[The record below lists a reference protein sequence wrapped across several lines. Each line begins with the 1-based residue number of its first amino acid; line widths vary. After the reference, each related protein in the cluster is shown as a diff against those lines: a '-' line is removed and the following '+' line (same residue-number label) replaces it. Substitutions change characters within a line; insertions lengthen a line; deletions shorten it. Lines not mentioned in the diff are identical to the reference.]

1 LHGAT
6 DLTQDEETHMGTST
20 FNGPVRSQ
28 NGFQDITTDATSG
41 AVTVNSTY
49 NNDATIGGSAT
60 VAGNLTVAGSV
71 FSGGM
76 PTLGGLTVTA
86 KATSGTV
93 TYVAGINI
101 NPFTGGAQQVTT
113 LPAATVGVVV
123 VHAQSVDTTGGT
135 AFLSFDCAGSDAY
148 ETGSIIESRTSS
160 AVTFDASTAGETL
173 LKYTPANAATNLFS
187 IGSYIYF
194 TCTTAGLWNVSYN
207 FQSLGAGTTGTFV
220 FAA

>member
-1 LHGAT
+1 
-6 DLTQDEETHMGTST
+6 MGNST
-20 FNGPVRSQ
+20 FEGAVRSR
-28 NGFQDITTDATSG
+28 NGFTKITTDASTG
-41 AVTVNSTY
+41 ADTTNSTY
-49 NNDATIGGSAT
+49 STNATIGGNAT
-60 VAGNLTVAGSV
+60 VDGNLTVAGSV

-207 FQSLGAGTTGTFV
+207 FQGLGAATTGTFV

>member
-1 LHGAT
+1 
-6 DLTQDEETHMGTST
+6 MGTST
-20 FNGPVRSQ
+20 FNGPVCSQ

-113 LPAATVGVVV
+113 LPAATAGTVV

-148 ETGSIIESRTSS
+148 ETGSVIESRTSS

-194 TCTTAGLWNVSYN
+194 TCTTAGLWNVAYN
-207 FQSLGAGTTGTFV
+207 FQHLGAGTTGTFV

>member
-1 LHGAT
+1 
-6 DLTQDEETHMGTST
+6 MGNST
-20 FNGPVRSQ
+20 FSGPVRSQ
-28 NGFQDITTDATSG
+28 NGFQDITTSTTTG
-41 AVTVNSTY
+41 EVTVNSTY
-49 NNDATIGGSAT
+49 NNDATIGGD
-60 VAGNLTVAGSV
+60 LTVAGSV

-113 LPAATVGVVV
+113 LPAATVGVVCI
-123 VHAQSVDTTGGT
+123 HAQSVDTTGGT
-135 AFLSFDCAGSDAY
+135 NFLSFDCAGSDAY

-173 LKYTPANAATNLFS
+173 LKFTPANATTNLMS

-207 FQSLGAGTTGTFV
+207 LQHLGAGTTGTFA

>member
-1 LHGAT
+1 
-6 DLTQDEETHMGTST
+6 MGNST
-20 FNGPVRSQ
+20 FSGPVRSQ
-28 NGFQDITTDATSG
+28 DGFQSITTNTSTG
-41 AVTVNSTY
+41 ADTTNSTY
-49 NNDATIGGSAT
+49 GTNATIG
-60 VAGNLTVAGSV
+60 GNLTVAGSV

-86 KATSGTV
+86 KATGATIS
-93 TYVAGINI
+93 YVAGINI
-101 NPFTGGAQQVTT
+101 NPFTGAAQQVTT
-113 LPAATVGVVV
+113 LPAATVGVVCI
-123 VHAQSVDTTGGT
+123 HAQSVDTTGGT
-135 AFLSFDCAGSDAY
+135 NFLSFDCAGDDAY

-173 LKYTPANAATNLFS
+173 LKFTPANAATNLMS

-207 FQSLGAGTTGTFV
+207 FQHLGAGTTGTFV

>member
-1 LHGAT
+1 
-6 DLTQDEETHMGTST
+6 MGTTT
-20 FNGPVRSQ
+20 FTGAVRSE
-28 NGFQDITTDATSG
+28 NGFQDVTKNATTG
-41 AVTVNSTY
+41 AYTTNSTY
-49 NNDATIGGSAT
+49 NNDATIG
-60 VAGNLTVAGSV
+60 GNLTVAGSV

-76 PTLGGLTVTA
+76 PTLGGLAVTA

-113 LPAATVGVVV
+113 LPAATVGVVCI
-123 VHAQSVDTTGGT
+123 HAQSVDTTGGT
-135 AFLSFDCAGSDAY
+135 AFLSFDCAGDDAY
-148 ETGSIIESRTSS
+148 ETGSVMESRTSS

-173 LKYTPANAATNLFS
+173 LKFTPANAATNLMS

-207 FQSLGAGTTGTFV
+207 LQGLGAATTGTFV

>member
-1 LHGAT
+1 
-6 DLTQDEETHMGTST
+6 MGTST

-113 LPAATVGVVV
+113 LPAATAGTVVI
-123 VHAQSVDTTGGT
+123 HAQSVDTTGGT

-207 FQSLGAGTTGTFV
+207 FQHLGAGTTGTFV

>member
-1 LHGAT
+1 MANT
-6 DLTQDEETHMGTST
+6 T
-20 FNGPVRSQ
+20 FNGTVRSTS
-28 NGFQDITTDATSG
+28 GFSDITKDSVG
-41 AVTVNSTY
+41 NVTTNSTY
-49 NNDATIGGSAT
+49 SENASVGGTLAVT
-60 VAGNLTVAGSV
+60 GNTTLTGNLTVAGSV

-101 NPFTGGAQQVTT
+101 NPFTGGAQQITT
-113 LPAATVGVVV
+113 LPAATAGTVV

-135 AFLSFDCAGSDAY
+135 SFLSFDCAGSDAY
-148 ETGSIIESRTSS
+148 ETGSVIESRTSS

-194 TCTTAGLWNVSYN
+194 TCTTAGLWNVAYN
-207 FQSLGAGTTGTFV
+207 FQHLGAGTTGTFV

>member
-1 LHGAT
+1 MANT
-6 DLTQDEETHMGTST
+6 T
-20 FNGPVRSQ
+20 FNGTVRSTS
-28 NGFQDITTDATSG
+28 GFSDITKDSVG
-41 AVTVNSTY
+41 NVTTNSTY
-49 NNDATIGGSAT
+49 SENASVGGTLAVT
-60 VAGNLTVAGSV
+60 GNTTLTGNLTVAGSV

-113 LPAATVGVVV
+113 LPAATAGTVV

-148 ETGSIIESRTSS
+148 ETGSVIESRTSS

-194 TCTTAGLWNVSYN
+194 TCTTAGLWNVAYN
-207 FQSLGAGTTGTFV
+207 FQHLGAGTTGTFV
-220 FAA
+220 FAT

>member
-1 LHGAT
+1 MANT
-6 DLTQDEETHMGTST
+6 TFKGT
-20 FNGPVRSQ
+20 VRSTS
-28 NGFQDITTDATSG
+28 GFSDITKDSVGNITT
-41 AVTVNSTY
+41 NSTY
-49 NNDATIGGSAT
+49 SENASVGGNAT
-60 VAGNLTVAGSV
+60 VTGNLTVAGSV

-101 NPFTGGAQQVTT
+101 NPFTGGAQQITT
-113 LPAATVGVVV
+113 LPAATVGTVV

-148 ETGSIIESRTSS
+148 ETGSVIESRTSS

-194 TCTTAGLWNVSYN
+194 TCTTAGLWNVAYN
-207 FQSLGAGTTGTFV
+207 FQHLGAGTTGTFV

>member
-1 LHGAT
+1 
-6 DLTQDEETHMGTST
+6 MGTST
-20 FNGPVRSQ
+20 FNGAVRSE
-28 NGFQDITTDATSG
+28 NGFLDITKNATTG
-41 AVTVNSTY
+41 AVTTNSTY
-49 NNDATIGGSAT
+49 SNDATIGG
-60 VAGNLTVAGSV
+60 NLTVVGSV

-93 TYVAGINI
+93 SYVAGINI
-101 NPFTGGAQQVTT
+101 NPFTGGAQQITT
-113 LPAATVGVVV
+113 LPAATVGVVCI
-123 VHAQSVDTTGGT
+123 HAQSVDTTGGT

-148 ETGSIIESRTSS
+148 ETGSIMESRTSA

-173 LKYTPANAATNLFS
+173 LKFTPANATTNLMS

-207 FQSLGAGTTGTFV
+207 LQGLGAATTGTFV

>member
-1 LHGAT
+1 MAN
-6 DLTQDEETHMGTST
+6 ST
-20 FNGPVRSQ
+20 FTGAVRSE
-28 NGFQDITTDATSG
+28 NGFTDVTKSATTG
-41 AVTVNSTY
+41 AYTTNSTY
-49 NNDATIGGSAT
+49 SEDASVGGNAT

-101 NPFTGGAQQVTT
+101 NPFTGGAQQITT
-113 LPAATVGVVV
+113 LPAATAGTVV

-148 ETGSIIESRTSS
+148 ETGSVIESRTSS

-194 TCTTAGLWNVSYN
+194 TCTTAGLWNVAYN
-207 FQSLGAGTTGTFV
+207 FQHLGAGTTGTFV

>member
-1 LHGAT
+1 
-6 DLTQDEETHMGTST
+6 MGNST
-20 FNGPVRSQ
+20 FSGPVRSQ
-28 NGFQDITTDATSG
+28 DGFQSITTNTSTG
-41 AVTVNSTY
+41 ADTTNSTY
-49 NNDATIGGSAT
+49 GTNATIGGD
-60 VAGNLTVAGSV
+60 LTVAGSV

-93 TYVAGINI
+93 SYVAGINI
-101 NPFTGGAQQVTT
+101 NPFTGAAEQVTT
-113 LPAATVGVVV
+113 LPAATVGVVCI
-123 VHAQSVDTTGGT
+123 HAQSVDTTGGT
-135 AFLSFDCAGSDAY
+135 NFLSFDCAGDDAY
-148 ETGSIIESRTSS
+148 ETGSVMESRTSS

-173 LKYTPANAATNLFS
+173 LKFTPANATTNLMS

-207 FQSLGAGTTGTFV
+207 LQGLGAATTGTFV

>member
-1 LHGAT
+1 MANT
-6 DLTQDEETHMGTST
+6 T
-20 FNGPVRSQ
+20 FNGPVRSK
-28 NGFQDITTDATSG
+28 NGFQDITVTANTG

-49 NNDATIGGSAT
+49 NNDASIG
-60 VAGNLTVAGSV
+60 GNLTVAGSV

-86 KATSGTV
+86 KATGATI
-93 TYVAGINI
+93 TYVAGINV
-101 NPFTGGAQQVTT
+101 NPFTGGAQQITT
-113 LPAATVGVVV
+113 LPAATVGTVVI
-123 VHAQSVDTTGGT
+123 HAQSVDTTGGT

-148 ETGSIIESRTSS
+148 ETGSIIESRGSN

-207 FQSLGAGTTGTFV
+207 FQSLGAGTTGA
-220 FAA
+220 FAFAT

>member
-1 LHGAT
+1 
-6 DLTQDEETHMGTST
+6 MGTTT
-20 FNGPVRSQ
+20 FTGAVRSE
-28 NGFQDITTDATSG
+28 NGFQDVTKNATTG
-41 AVTVNSTY
+41 AYTTNSTY
-49 NNDATIGGSAT
+49 NNDATIGGNAT

-93 TYVAGINI
+93 SYVAGINI

-113 LPAATVGVVV
+113 LPAATVGVVCI
-123 VHAQSVDTTGGT
+123 HAQSVDTTGGT
-135 AFLSFDCAGSDAY
+135 AFLSFDCAGTDAY

-173 LKYTPANAATNLFS
+173 LKYTPANATTNLMS

-207 FQSLGAGTTGTFV
+207 LQGLGAATTGTFV

>member
-1 LHGAT
+1 
-6 DLTQDEETHMGTST
+6 MGTTT
-20 FNGPVRSQ
+20 FTGAVRSE
-28 NGFQDITTDATSG
+28 NGFQDVTKNATTG
-41 AVTVNSTY
+41 AYTTNSTY
-49 NNDATIGGSAT
+49 NNDATIGGNAT

-93 TYVAGINI
+93 SYVAGINI

-113 LPAATVGVVV
+113 LPAATVGVVCI
-123 VHAQSVDTTGGT
+123 HAQSVDTTGGT

-173 LKYTPANAATNLFS
+173 LKFTPANAATNLMS

-207 FQSLGAGTTGTFV
+207 LQGLGAATTGTFV

>member
-1 LHGAT
+1 MANSTCTGAVRSENGFT
-6 DLTQDEETHMGTST
+6 DVTKSATTGAYTTTST
-20 FNGPVRSQ
+20 YSE
-28 NGFQDITTDATSG
+28 DAS
-41 AVTVNSTY
+41 V
-49 NNDATIGGSAT
+49 GGNAT

-113 LPAATVGVVV
+113 LPAATAGTVV

-148 ETGSIIESRTSS
+148 ETGSVIESRTSS

-194 TCTTAGLWNVSYN
+194 TCTTAGLWNVAYN
-207 FQSLGAGTTGTFV
+207 FQHLGAGTTGTFV

>member
-1 LHGAT
+1 MAN
-6 DLTQDEETHMGTST
+6 ST
-20 FNGPVRSQ
+20 FTGAVRSE
-28 NGFQDITTDATSG
+28 NGFTDVTKSATTG
-41 AVTVNSTY
+41 AYTTNSTY
-49 NNDATIGGSAT
+49 SEDASVGGNAT

-113 LPAATVGVVV
+113 LPAATAGTVV

-173 LKYTPANAATNLFS
+173 LKFTPANATTNLFS

-194 TCTTAGLWNVSYN
+194 TCTTAGLWNVAYN
-207 FQSLGAGTTGTFV
+207 FQHLGAGTTGTFV
-220 FAA
+220 FAT

>member
-1 LHGAT
+1 
-6 DLTQDEETHMGTST
+6 MGNST
-20 FNGPVRSQ
+20 FSGPVRSQ
-28 NGFQDITTDATSG
+28 DGFQSITTNTSTG
-41 AVTVNSTY
+41 ADTTNSTY
-49 NNDATIGGSAT
+49 GTNATIGGD
-60 VAGNLTVAGSV
+60 LTVAGSV

-86 KATSGTV
+86 KATSATV
-93 TYVAGINI
+93 SYVAGINI
-101 NPFTGGAQQVTT
+101 NPFTGATQQVTT
-113 LPAATVGVVV
+113 LPAATVGVVCI
-123 VHAQSVDTTGGT
+123 HAQSVDTTGGT
-135 AFLSFDCAGSDAY
+135 NFLSFDCAGSDAY

-173 LKYTPANAATNLFS
+173 LKFTPANAATNLMS

-207 FQSLGAGTTGTFV
+207 FQHLGAGTTGTFA

>member
-1 LHGAT
+1 MAN
-6 DLTQDEETHMGTST
+6 ST
-20 FNGPVRSQ
+20 FTGAVRSE
-28 NGFQDITTDATSG
+28 NGFTDVTKSATTG
-41 AVTVNSTY
+41 AYTTNSTY
-49 NNDATIGGSAT
+49 SEDASVGGNAT

-113 LPAATVGVVV
+113 LPAATAGTVV

-173 LKYTPANAATNLFS
+173 LKFTPANAATNLFS

-194 TCTTAGLWNVSYN
+194 TCTTAGLWNVAYN
-207 FQSLGAGTTGTFV
+207 FQHLGAGTTGTFV
-220 FAA
+220 FAT

>member
-1 LHGAT
+1 
-6 DLTQDEETHMGTST
+6 MGNST
-20 FNGPVRSQ
+20 FSGPVRSQ
-28 NGFQDITTDATSG
+28 NGFQDITTSTTTG
-41 AVTVNSTY
+41 EVTVNSTY
-49 NNDATIGGSAT
+49 NNDATIGGD
-60 VAGNLTVAGSV
+60 LTVAGSV

-101 NPFTGGAQQVTT
+101 NPFTGAAQQVTT
-113 LPAATVGVVV
+113 LPAATVGVVCI
-123 VHAQSVDTTGGT
+123 HAQSVDTTGGT

-173 LKYTPANAATNLFS
+173 LKFTPANATTNLMS

-207 FQSLGAGTTGTFV
+207 LQHLGAGTTGTFA